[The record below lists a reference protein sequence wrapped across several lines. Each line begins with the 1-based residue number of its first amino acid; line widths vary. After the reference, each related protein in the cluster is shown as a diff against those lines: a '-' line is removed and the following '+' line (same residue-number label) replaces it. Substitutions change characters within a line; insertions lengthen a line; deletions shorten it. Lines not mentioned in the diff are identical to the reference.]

1 MEKTYALASQDNI
14 PRGNHDLLLSADL
27 LVIEGVLHGDHGVEE
42 VARCAMAH
50 TLTYQRS
57 NIVVKS
63 SVADPCHFGV
73 DPDPRIHASN

>member
-42 VARCAMAH
+42 VARCAVAH
-50 TLTYQRS
+50 TLIHKWL
-57 NIVVKS
+57 NIVNI
-63 SVADPCHFGV
+63 DQLI
-73 DPDPRIHASN
+73 PD